1 MEKLS
6 YFPLAAALDTATC
19 FRPSEAK
26 ALVPG
31 ENSSGENRA
40 LFMSLLSP
48 FILGKEREQAGRVKG
63 GNCLPNTEKEA
74 CRQLAEDDGVAA
86 GTIPAKVRTN
96 GLWLGLQGDIG
107 DSLMIERAMVE
118 SAGPFSGWDLES
130 CS

>member
-6 YFPLAAALDTATC
+6 YFPLAAAPDTATC

-31 ENSSGENRA
+31 ESGSGENRA

-48 FILGKEREQAGRVKG
+48 FILGKEREQGGGKVKG

-74 CRQLAEDDGVAA
+74 RRQLAKDEEVA
-86 GTIPAKVRTN
+86 GTIPARVRTN
-96 GLWLGLQGDIG
+96 GLWLGLQGDTG
-107 DSLMIERAMVE
+107 DSLMIEGTMVQ